1 MHDDH
6 NTPAMLEMDNR
17 EYEREIDDIT
27 DEEFCRSVQW
37 FFEGVPDENLR

>member
-1 MHDDH
+1 M
-6 NTPAMLEMDNR
+6 NLTECRCPECEAEL
-17 EYEREIDDIT
+17 EREIDDVS

>member
-6 NTPAMLEMDNR
+6 NHDAAIEMDQR
-17 EYEREIDDIT
+17 EYDREEIS

-37 FFEGVPDENLR
+37 FFEGVPE